1 MFAEDNL
8 PLYQGNFLSL
18 HFTVYLTKRL
28 LSIWKKYL
36 KEWVHRIAKANI
48 DLPKQ
53 RDILKKIKKI
63 KLTFIE
69 GMIVSWSRE
78 VSNIGRVNSYTVT
91 KSPSSKVLLSTESL
105 VVGMKALVERANIVA
120 SVSCIKNKLISFSLF
135 ESFQIIKL
143 SNDVSFSFP

>member
-1 MFAEDNL
+1 M
-8 PLYQGNFLSL
+8 
-18 HFTVYLTKRL
+18 
-28 LSIWKKYL
+28 
-36 KEWVHRIAKANI
+36 
-48 DLPKQ
+48 
-53 RDILKKIKKI
+53 KIKKI

-135 ESFQIIKL
+135 ESLQIIKL